1 MQHVRRKQRG
11 LVRRA
16 RLRTS
21 RLQSDEWRWA
31 AVTWRTAC
39 QLGHAPRTQ
48 LIPLVHQLAIRFS
61 RRARADR
68 LAGVSKLI
76 LFALVLCSTA
86 ACSANRDST
95 AQAKTAKSS
104 AGTIALPS
112 VPYKPVALSS
122 VGTITG
128 TIEIDGDAPAD
139 SIVTPAADRE
149 LCGTAYPD
157 SSVVHRGNGL
167 ANAVVW
173 LTDVKEGKA
182 LPVERRTEIINEDCR
197 LTPRVQ
203 AVVAGTTVN
212 VRNEDR
218 LAHTTRFVLGGAG
231 GDTLARV
238 PLTDDG
244 QVVPN
249 EHIAAKAGMV
259 AVTCAQHAWTRGFIA
274 VVESPYYAVTDQ
286 SGTFR
291 LDSVPPGKYH
301 LRVWHERGAPVEQ
314 DVDVTPAGTAR
325 LDVKVKLK

>member
-1 MQHVRRKQRG
+1 M
-11 LVRRA
+11 
-16 RLRTS
+16 
-21 RLQSDEWRWA
+21 
-31 AVTWRTAC
+31 
-39 QLGHAPRTQ
+39 
-48 LIPLVHQLAIRFS
+48 HQLAIGCS
-61 RRARADR
+61 RRARAHG
-68 LAGVSKLI
+68 LATISILI

-86 ACSANRDST
+86 ACSTDRSGT

-104 AGTIALPS
+104 AGAIALPS

-139 SIVTPAADRE
+139 SIVTPTLDRE
-149 LCGTAYPD
+149 PCGTAYPD
-157 SSVVHRGNGL
+157 SSVVHRGTALG
-167 ANAVVW
+167 NAVVW
-173 LTDVKEGKA
+173 LTDVKEGKG
-182 LPVERRTEIINEDCR
+182 LPVERRTEVINEDCR

-203 AVVAGTTVN
+203 AVVVGTTVN

-259 AVTCAQHAWTRGFIA
+259 AVTCAQHPWTRGFIA
-274 VVESPYYAVTDQ
+274 VVESPYFAVTDQ
-286 SGTFR
+286 SGAFR
-291 LDSVPPGKYH
+291 LDSIPPGKYH
-301 LRVWHERGAPVEQ
+301 LRVWHERGAPAEQEVE
-314 DVDVTPAGTAR
+314 VTAEGTSRAEVR
-325 LDVKVKLK
+325 MKLR